1 MLQRGLDGSKPLM
14 GLSFWRSGI
23 IAAGTADGAVSLV
36 GSERPPME
44 CCSRPLRARDRLLF
58 DSLCGA
64 LAAADGQSV
73 RRLSALT
80 CCSFK

>member
-23 IAAGTADGAVSLV
+23 IAAEMADGAVSLV

-44 CCSRPLRARDRLLF
+44 CCSRPLRARDRSVFVRLLTI
-58 DSLCGA
+58 GGVA
-64 LAAADGQSV
+64 LRAV
-73 RRLSALT
+73 CEL
-80 CCSFK
+80 